1 MILKWIPCSLVLSTC
16 LSVGKAVKAQTSYP
30 ITAITTST
38 SNSTTSTSFTNA
50 AAATGTIS
58 SGLTHTYSFTYGK
71 ATVTTGNHVQL
82 DAFVANGLTYTYAGA
97 APSIIF
103 RRVNINVSTP
113 SSNVVT
119 GNRVS
124 LWFERVASNNNLST
138 TSGTGN
144 GGTAALIPDYSDVLE
159 TLFAGRSFNVGID
172 NVFQNANTTN
182 NNNIERMDIVFRAGL
197 QATDVSKVGFA
208 VFDRG
213 ADGAN
218 DPFKI
223 AAIKTIDGSGNPT
236 SYYPPVSISASN
248 QYGYPLSPS
257 TAMPYHIMR
266 KEATDGSLK
275 MMTPNQS
282 AQNRNGVFLTFGQLG
297 IPVTATTY
305 GYSLFGPDVTYT
317 TAADLLDWTVSS
329 HFPNNTD
336 LNAGGLDMVAVT
348 GVAYTNSALII
359 LPIEITDFSAA
370 LTGSQ
375 VQLSWQLGTTSQ
387 LKSTIIE
394 RSGNGVDFSPLLSL
408 SPQPAGQQT
417 SVDPQPMAGSNYYR
431 LRLMDYDGN
440 VLSYSKVCVIDR
452 SPATL
457 VFLTL
462 YPNPVKNRQFTLGT
476 QGLKNEEYTLR
487 LLDMSGKLL
496 FRQKLS
502 GAPQLKKEIALP
514 ESLSAGLYML
524 QLADKSGNKVFAA
537 TIVAE

>member
-1 MILKWIPCSLVLSTC
+1 MT
-16 LSVGKAVKAQTSYP
+16 
-30 ITAITTST
+30 
-38 SNSTTSTSFTNA
+38 
-50 AAATGTIS
+50 
-58 SGLTHTYSFTYGK
+58 
-71 ATVTTGNHVQL
+71 
-82 DAFVANGLTYTYAGA
+82 
-97 APSIIF
+97 
-103 RRVNINVSTP
+103 
-113 SSNVVT
+113 
-119 GNRVS
+119 
-124 LWFERVASNNNLST
+124 
-138 TSGTGN
+138 
-144 GGTAALIPDYSDVLE
+144 
-159 TLFAGRSFNVGID
+159 
-172 NVFQNANTTN
+172 
-182 NNNIERMDIVFRAGL
+182 
-197 QATDVSKVGFA
+197 KVGFA

-236 SYYPPVSISASN
+236 SYYPPVSITASN

-257 TAMPYHIMR
+257 TAVSYHILR
-266 KEATDGSLK
+266 KEATDASLK

-336 LNAGGLDMVAVT
+336 LNSVGGGLDMVAVT

-359 LPIEITDFSAA
+359 LPIQIEDFSAV

-375 VQLSWQLGTTSQ
+375 VQLNWQLGASNQ
-387 LKSTIIE
+387 LKTTIVE

-417 SVDPQPMAGSNYYR
+417 AVDPQPMAGANYYR
-431 LRLMDYDGN
+431 LRLMDHDGN
-440 VLSYSKVCVIDR
+440 VLAYSKVCEIDR
-452 SPATL
+452 SPSTF

-462 YPNPVKNRQFTLGT
+462 YPNPVKNRQFMLET

-502 GAPQLKKEIALP
+502 GAPQLKKDISLP
-514 ESLSAGLYML
+514 GNLPAGLYLL
-524 QLADKSGNKVFAA
+524 QLADKNGRKIFAG